1 MRAGQSGG
9 LEGVVSKAAAASSRT
24 QPRLPLPHQ
33 LAHPSHRASQPEV
46 TALVSNNT
54 SNRSLSH
61 AGTRQEE
68 ESPSTEAIG
77 PATSPSRDDHA
88 ASREHNLATT
98 PENSPHPSSSA
109 RTLSR
114 GSVLKEESEGVNA
127 DGSSQPAVSKGGA
140 RVAKAC
146 LPCSSKK
153 RRCDGGRPECKVCAV
168 LGTACSYNSSGLKR
182 GPPKGFRS
190 SPKESA
196 RVRLIRQ
203 LETTIR
209 DLTAQLGTETAAI
222 ELERISAE
230 RGIQLPSQTS
240 EPEGR
245 SMPTP
250 TAAPQDGLGQ
260 RSTSSEERDSE
271 FLGINEKGEVSHRGS
286 SSGIHLLHR
295 QSQQQAPGKSPLKPH
310 SAQPLTSLEGLA
322 DRGAESS
329 AEGANRSGQPV
340 SIVPLPLARPNGN
353 RQNSGSDSSTA
364 PLRGFPLRGVPV
376 LSNGAQANRD
386 HILNTLSPS
395 GVASRRLLRGNVD
408 SNGSSTSAGSSP
420 RPEGRSDNADASEAT
435 ALRACLVNIRNQT
448 TLLTEQSQDLMGAP
462 LLTEAANARL
472 WRFYWSGFHPIW
484 PILYKPA
491 LDELPLG
498 ELPARID
505 PVLLLAVYA
514 IATCVGAPPR
524 EGSTKPITALNCN
537 LDDELGERPGEI
549 LARRSEQYLYASR
562 LRPCVSTIQAAFL
575 LALYHHGQG
584 DLSKAWTL
592 SGLSQSLSMDLGF
605 HRWPIHRLDLLSHT
619 GERETR
625 VRLIH
630 HVRILGTLLSAEMGR
645 PVLMHARDCDVPLLS
660 ENVDD
665 ELELWDDQVEMHSE
679 ESVGKPTAA
688 RPRYIHAAST
698 LNQGVLLFNIIESIL
713 TSVHSFRRKAALR
726 RQGTSRETLG
736 ELDRR
741 LSAWKQDLPE
751 HLRLEPT
758 DLARLDSSGPL
769 PSLFVLLVWYYTAIL
784 LLHRPFIPQDDDATL
799 QEVLENSSHQKCTL
813 AANTLS
819 DLLEPTS
826 VDMDRLSGDLA
837 FCIFSASLLFLF
849 NCGLSDKVIAAD
861 ARRRFGLCRQW
872 LGKLSSRWPAASA
885 HKQLLDGVATV
896 GESYMSERKDQHDDA
911 GHRAVHAKSTK
922 RPRSRASSKAQ
933 PPEKLSKTA
942 TSSASRNPTS
952 TSEREEISSTLAASQ
967 GNAVAPSS
975 RKAWST
981 SNERQAPAQSST
993 LPPTT
998 SRVGVNSHSTTQAYR
1013 DADVSR
1019 ADASQGSAEAMLL
1032 STNQQPIWGG
1042 FAASAEQQRA
1052 IIDYLH
1058 GTNAYDIPSTGAEFY
1073 SHAPSLFDADTVF
1086 WNETAGRR
1094 DSIAGQ
1100 QGVPQDGGPSMI
1112 TAATASELYRQR
1124 HEQPAADGLAM
1135 LANVTARN
1143 GMLHESHHRQAFPA
1157 TNSFLPNSTSV
1168 QAPGHGIAQ
1177 PQPQSVMALLGNLPQ
1192 QQRGDFQDAQN
1203 WSAFQQL
1210 STSSPFGFQLDPSQ
1224 PTWSDVMSMLQ
1235 LPPSFSSDP
1244 RSQPSPAPLPPPRTL
1259 RRLP

>member
-1 MRAGQSGG
+1 M
-9 LEGVVSKAAAASSRT
+9 VKT
-24 QPRLPLPHQ
+24 DTLPL
-33 LAHPSHRASQPEV
+33 ARGRASRMQ
-46 TALVSNNT
+46 
-54 SNRSLSH
+54 SLC
-61 AGTRQEE
+61 GTRYCMFLQLFWL
-68 ESPSTEAIG
+68 EA
-77 PATSPSRDDHA
+77 R
-88 ASREHNLATT
+88 
-98 PENSPHPSSSA
+98 
-109 RTLSR
+109 
-114 GSVLKEESEGVNA
+114 
-127 DGSSQPAVSKGGA
+127 SSQGVQIIAQGIG
-140 RVAKAC
+140 
-146 LPCSSKK
+146 
-153 RRCDGGRPECKVCAV
+153 
-168 LGTACSYNSSGLKR
+168 
-182 GPPKGFRS
+182 
-190 SPKESA
+190 SP
-196 RVRLIRQ
+196 
-203 LETTIR
+203 
-209 DLTAQLGTETAAI
+209 I

-230 RGIQLPSQTS
+230 RGIQLPNQTS
-240 EPEGR
+240 GPEGP

-310 SAQPLTSLEGLA
+310 SAQPLTTLEGLA
-322 DRGAESS
+322 DRGIESS
-329 AEGANRSGQPV
+329 AEGAKRSGKPV
-340 SIVPLPLARPNGN
+340 SIVPLPLARPSGN
-353 RQNSGSDSSTA
+353 RQNSGADSSKA

-395 GVASRRLLRGNVD
+395 GVPSRRLFRGNVD
-408 SNGSSTSAGSSP
+408 SNGSSTSASSSP
-420 RPEGRSDNADASEAT
+420 RPEGRTDNADASEAT
-435 ALRACLVNIRNQT
+435 ALRACLVNIRDQT
-448 TLLTEQSQDLMGAP
+448 TLMTEQSQDLM
-462 LLTEAANARL
+462 
-472 WRFYWSGFHPIW
+472 
-484 PILYKPA
+484 
-491 LDELPLG
+491 
-498 ELPARID
+498 
-505 PVLLLAVYA
+505 
-514 IATCVGAPPR
+514 
-524 EGSTKPITALNCN
+524 
-537 LDDELGERPGEI
+537 
-549 LARRSEQYLYASR
+549 
-562 LRPCVSTIQAAFL
+562 
-575 LALYHHGQG
+575 
-584 DLSKAWTL
+584 
-592 SGLSQSLSMDLGF
+592 
-605 HRWPIHRLDLLSHT
+605 
-619 GERETR
+619 
-625 VRLIH
+625 
-630 HVRILGTLLSAEMGR
+630 
-645 PVLMHARDCDVPLLS
+645 

-726 RQGTSRETLG
+726 RQGTSREALG

-813 AANTLS
+813 AANTLC

-911 GHRAVHAKSTK
+911 GHRAVHATSTK

-942 TSSASRNPTS
+942 TSSASKKSTS
-952 TSEREEISSTLAASQ
+952 TSEREKISSTLAASQ
-967 GNAVAPSS
+967 GDAAALSS
-975 RKAWST
+975 RKASST
-981 SNERQAPAQSST
+981 SNERHAPAQTST

-998 SRVGVNSHSTTQAYR
+998 SRVGANSHSTAQAYR
-1013 DADVSR
+1013 DADVSN
-1019 ADASQGSAEAMLL
+1019 ADASQGGAEVMLL
-1032 STNQQPIWGG
+1032 GTNQQPIWGG

-1094 DSIAGQ
+1094 ESVAGQ
-1100 QGVPQDGGPSMI
+1100 QGVPQDGGPSMV

-1135 LANVTARN
+1135 LANVTARD
-1143 GMLHESHHRQAFPA
+1143 GMLHEPHHRQPFP
-1157 TNSFLPNSTSV
+1157 TTHSFLLNSTSV

-1177 PQPQSVMALLGNLPQ
+1177 PQPQSDMALLGNLPQ

-1244 RSQPSPAPLPPPRTL
+1244 RSQPSPAPLPPPRTP
-1259 RRLP
+1259 RR